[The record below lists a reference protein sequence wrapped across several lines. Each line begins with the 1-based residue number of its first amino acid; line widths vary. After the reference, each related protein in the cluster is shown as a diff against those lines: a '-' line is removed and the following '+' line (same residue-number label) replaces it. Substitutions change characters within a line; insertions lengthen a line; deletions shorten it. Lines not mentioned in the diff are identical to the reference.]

1 MLGYHRQLLA
11 DTTRTLAFRDA
22 LRRVVTPD
30 DIVVDLGSGSGIL
43 AYFAAEAGARK
54 VFAIDRGHM
63 ADVITLMTK
72 HLGFGDRIEVLH
84 EHSSKVELPERG
96 SILVTETLGAFAFEE
111 RILSIVIDARARLLR
126 ENAILIPNRIVL
138 EAVPVEIPQWYDTH
152 IGWWSEPRY
161 GFDFS
166 PLHLFA
172 SNVILTADLDAST
185 HLAVPAPV
193 IDVDL
198 TTVTDVN
205 VSGRASFEAARD
217 ATLHGFA
224 GWFEATLADGITLG
238 NRVPS
243 AVHWN
248 HVVLPLDQPIAV
260 TRGTAIELELQTQD
274 GDPWRWRGRV
284 GDREFDQTTWLSSP
298 PCTKGRD

>member
-22 LRRVVTPD
+22 LRRVVTPED
-30 DIVVDLGSGSGIL
+30 VVLDLGSGSGIL

-54 VFAIDRGHM
+54 VIAIDRGHM

-72 HLGFGDRIEVLH
+72 HLGFGERIEVLH
-84 EHSSKVELPERG
+84 EHSSKVELSERA

-111 RILSIVIDARARLLR
+111 QILSSVIDARKRLLR
-126 ENAILIPNRIVL
+126 KNAILIPNRVVL
-138 EAVPVEIPQWYDTH
+138 DAVPIESPELHAKHVA
-152 IGWWSEPRY
+152 WWSEPRY

-166 PLHLFA
+166 PLRVFA
-172 SNVILTADLDAST
+172 SNVIFTAEIGPSM
-185 HLAVPAPV
+185 HLATPAPV

-198 TTVTDVN
+198 TTVSDVH
-205 VSGRASFEAARD
+205 VSGRASFEVSRD
-217 ATLHGFA
+217 GIVHAFA
-224 GWFEATLADGITLG
+224 GWFDSTLVDGITLS
-238 NRVPS
+238 NHTPS
-243 AVHWN
+243 AAHWN
-248 HVVLPLDQPIAV
+248 QVVLPLEDPIAV
-260 TRGTAIELELQTQD
+260 TRGTPIELELQTRD

-298 PCTKGRD
+298 PCPKGRD